1 MGARVDFL
9 AGEPDSTAGG
19 DTAATAAASTA
30 PRFRLPASA
39 VREAGGRTIVW
50 LVREGRLQSRE
61 VQAGPVSG
69 DYREISRGLAGGE
82 QVVTGEVE
90 GAKEGMK
97 VKTAISR

>member
-1 MGARVDFL
+1 
-9 AGEPDSTAGG
+9 
-19 DTAATAAASTA
+19 
-30 PRFRLPASA
+30 
-39 VREAGGRTIVW
+39 
-50 LVREGRLQSRE
+50 
-61 VQAGPVSG
+61 VSG